1 MGGRKSE
8 NREYRSK
15 DENQHQ
21 TEPKCT
27 SGLEIESSGW
37 KKVLKLR
44 KVEGSSEIL
53 CLTPALFFA
62 FTLKEYVLPGRS
74 PATVHILSQRW
85 WISLNS
91 ENVIRRTITTI
102 NKLYSAAGVC
112 YT

>member
-1 MGGRKSE
+1 MGG
-8 NREYRSK
+8 RSK
-15 DENQHQ
+15 DENQQQ

-27 SGLEIESSGW
+27 AGSEIESSGW

-44 KVEGSSEIL
+44 IKRGSEIL

-91 ENVIRRTITTI
+91 ENVI
-102 NKLYSAAGVC
+102 
-112 YT
+112 

>member
-1 MGGRKSE
+1 MGGGKSGA
-8 NREYRSK
+8 RTRTSSK
-15 DENQHQ
+15 VN
-21 TEPKCT
+21 PNVP

-37 KKVLKLR
+37 KKVLTLR
-44 KVEGSSEIL
+44 KVERSSEIL

-74 PATVHILSQRW
+74 PATVHVLSQRW
-85 WISLNS
+85 RISLNS

-102 NKLYSAAGVC
+102 NKLYSTAGVC

>member
-15 DENQHQ
+15 DENQQQ
-21 TEPKCT
+21 TEPKLP

-37 KKVLKLR
+37 KKVLKLKIKR
-44 KVEGSSEIL
+44 SSEIL

-74 PATVHILSQRW
+74 PATVHVLSQRW
-85 WISLNS
+85 RISLNS
-91 ENVIRRTITTI
+91 ENVIRRTITI